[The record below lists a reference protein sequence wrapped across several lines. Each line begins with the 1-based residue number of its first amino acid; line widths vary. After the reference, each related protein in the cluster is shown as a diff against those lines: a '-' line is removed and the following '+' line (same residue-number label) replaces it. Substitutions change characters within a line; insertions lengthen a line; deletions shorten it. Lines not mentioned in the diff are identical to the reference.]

1 MHAEFVFDN
10 APFPACHA
18 ASIVSTAH
26 SLIAAWFAGEDEGS
40 PDAGIWISHHDGTG
54 WSQMTEVAT
63 GLQENGR
70 RYACWNP
77 VLFAT
82 VNETIMLFYKVGK
95 SPRSWWGM
103 LMTSDDG
110 GITWSQPQ
118 RLPEDILGPVKN
130 KPVLLRDGTL
140 LCGSSSEQ
148 KGWTVHMEMTPD
160 LGRTWTR
167 TDSLNDG
174 RTLAAI
180 QPTILKYPS
189 GELQILCRTRQENI
203 AESRSQDQ
211 GRCWSKM
218 RLIGLP
224 NPDSGIDGVVLQDGR
239 ALLVYNHSKTT
250 RTPLNVALSHDG
262 KDWRMALTLEDQA
275 GEYSYPAVIQTSEEM
290 VHIAYTWNR
299 NRIKHVVIN
308 PKQNSF

>member
-18 ASIVSTAH
+18 ATIVGTRH
-26 SLIAAWFAGEDEGS
+26 GLIAAWFAGEDEGS
-40 PDAGIWISHHDGTG
+40 SDVGIWMSHHDRTG

-82 VNETIMLFYKVGK
+82 ASETIMLFYKVGK
-95 SPRSWWGM
+95 GPRSWWGM
-103 LMTSDDG
+103 LMTSSDG
-110 GITWSQPQ
+110 GVTWSQPR
-118 RLPEDILGPVKN
+118 RLPDDILGPVKN
-130 KPVLLRDGTL
+130 KPVQLGDGTL

-167 TDSLNDG
+167 TDCLNDG
-174 RTLAAI
+174 RNLAAI
-180 QPTILKYPS
+180 QPTVLNYPS

-211 GRCWSKM
+211 GRSWSKM

-224 NPDSGIDGVVLQDGR
+224 NPDSGIDGVVLQNGR
-239 ALLVYNHSKTT
+239 ALLVYNHSKTE
-250 RTPLNVALSHDG
+250 RTPLNVALSRDG
-262 KDWRMALTLEDQA
+262 KVWEVALTLEDQA
-275 GEYSYPAVIQTSEEM
+275 GEYSYPAVIQTTDEM

-299 NRIKHVVIN
+299 NRIKHVVID
-308 PKQNSF
+308 PKQNGF

>member
-10 APFPACHA
+10 ALFPACHA
-18 ASIVSTAH
+18 ATIVSTGH
-26 SLIAAWFAGEDEGS
+26 GLIAAWFAGEDEGS
-40 PDAGIWISHHDGTG
+40 PDVGIWMSHHDGTD
-54 WSQMTEVAT
+54 WSQITEVAT
-63 GLQENGR
+63 GLQENGK

-82 VNETIMLFYKVGK
+82 PDETIMLFYKVGK

-103 LMTSDDG
+103 LMTSRDG
-110 GITWSQPQ
+110 GVTWSQPQ
-118 RLPEDILGPVKN
+118 RLPDDILGPVKN
-130 KPVLLRDGTL
+130 KPVQLGDGTL

-160 LGRTWTR
+160 LGKTWTR

-174 RTLAAI
+174 RNLAAI
-180 QPTILKYPS
+180 QPTILNYPS

-203 AESRSQDQ
+203 AGSRSQDQ
-211 GRCWSKM
+211 GRSWSKM
-218 RLIGLP
+218 GFIGLP

-239 ALLVYNHSKTT
+239 ALLVYNHSKTE
-250 RTPLNVALSHDG
+250 RTPPNVALSRDAKVWH
-262 KDWRMALTLEDQA
+262 MTLTLEYQP
-275 GEYSYPAVIQTSEEM
+275 GEYSYPAVIQTPDEM

-299 NRIKHVVIN
+299 NRIKHVVVN
-308 PKQNSF
+308 PKQNRF

>member
-18 ASIVSTAH
+18 ASIVSTVH

>member
-18 ASIVSTAH
+18 ATIVSTGH
-26 SLIAAWFAGEDEGS
+26 GLIAAWFAGEDEGS
-40 PDAGIWISHHDGTG
+40 PDVGIWMSHHDGTG

-82 VNETIMLFYKVGK
+82 ANKTIMLFYKVGM

-103 LMTSDDG
+103 LMTSCDG

-118 RLPEDILGPVKN
+118 RLPGDILGPAKN
-130 KPVLLRDGTL
+130 KPVQLGDGTL

-148 KGWTVHMEMTPD
+148 KGWTVHMETTPD

-167 TDSLNDG
+167 TDCLNDG
-174 RTLAAI
+174 RNLAAI
-180 QPTILKYPS
+180 QPTILNYPT

-211 GRCWSKM
+211 GRSWSKM
-218 RLIGLP
+218 ELIGLP

-239 ALLVYNHSKTT
+239 ALLVYNHSKTA
-250 RTPLNVALSHDG
+250 RTPLNVALSRDG
-262 KDWRMALTLEDQA
+262 KVWQMALTLEDEA
-275 GEYSYPAVIQTSEEM
+275 GEYSYPAVIQTSDEM

-299 NRIKHVVIN
+299 NRIKHVVVN